1 MEAPAGSCSRTMVL
15 QPEKVNNV
23 LKTLHD
29 IRLENIP
36 HSIFDSVPAP
46 ERKRAIPF
54 WRYLP

>member
-1 MEAPAGSCSRTMVL
+1 MVL
-15 QPEKVNNV
+15 QPEKMNNV